1 MHKERFV
8 AEELYCML
16 QVRQQRAVVNLQST
30 QVLESMTVER
40 ERERFRLPPFQTERS
55 TLQPIFI
62 RIVSSLEILDIVVNV
77 AKWSQ

>member
-40 ERERFRLPPFQTERS
+40 ERE
-55 TLQPIFI
+55 
-62 RIVSSLEILDIVVNV
+62 
-77 AKWSQ
+77 

>member
-40 ERERFRLPPFQTERS
+40 ERVRFRLPPFQTERS

-62 RIVSSLEILDIVVNV
+62 RIVSSLEIFDIVVNV